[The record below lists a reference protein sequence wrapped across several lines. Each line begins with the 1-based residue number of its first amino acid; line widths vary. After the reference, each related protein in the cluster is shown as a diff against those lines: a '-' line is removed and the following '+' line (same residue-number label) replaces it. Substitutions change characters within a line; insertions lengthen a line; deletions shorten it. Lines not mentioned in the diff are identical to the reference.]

1 MKQSAWLAL
10 LRCPGL
16 GPRRQRLLLEQQESA
31 EACFGVRHPDLPAV
45 SQEWLRRD
53 PEDCLTDADRQ
64 WLANAEQDLCTWF
77 DDDYPPLLREIAD
90 PPMALFL
97 RGQRARLRD
106 PLFAIVGSRNPTP
119 VGNATARA
127 FAEELGKNG
136 LVIVSGLA
144 IGIDAAAHQGALHSG
159 TIGVLGTGTDLIY
172 PRENLDLARAM
183 LATGLIISEQPPG
196 TRVHRGLFPRRN
208 RLISGLCLG
217 TLVVE
222 AAENS
227 GSLITARLAMEQG
240 REVFAI
246 PGSIHSPLARGPHRL
261 IRDGAKLVETAQD
274 ILEELGPLFAASQG
288 AEIRELRQPEDETER
303 QVWAA
308 LGQETL
314 SSEEIASR
322 CGLTLPA
329 LSSILLHMEIQ
340 GYIASCPGGRFCRL
354 PNTN

>member
-1 MKQSAWLAL
+1 MKDIAWLAL

-16 GPRRQRLLLEQQESA
+16 GAKRQRALLEKCGSA
-31 EACFGVRHPDLPAV
+31 EACFSARHAELPSA

-53 PEDCLTDADRQ
+53 PEDCLTAPDRS
-64 WLANAEQDLCTWF
+64 WLENPEHDLCTWW
-77 DDDYPPLLREIAD
+77 DDDYPPLLREIDD

-106 PLFAIVGSRNPTP
+106 PLFAMVGSRNPSP
-119 VGNATARA
+119 LGSATARA
-127 FAEELGKNG
+127 FAEELGHSG

-144 IGIDAAAHQGALHSG
+144 VGIDAAAHQGALTRG
-159 TIGVLGTGTDLIY
+159 TLAVLGTGTDLVY
-172 PRENLDLARAM
+172 PRENLDLARTI
-183 LATGLIISEQPPG
+183 LATGLIISEQVPG
-196 TRVHRGLFPRRN
+196 TRIHRGLFPRRN
-208 RLISGLCLG
+208 RLISGLSLG

-246 PGSIHSPLARGPHRL
+246 PGSIHNPLARGPHRL
-261 IRDGAKLVETAQD
+261 IRDGAKLVETARD
-274 ILEELGPLFAASQG
+274 ILEELGPLFAATQSSRRSASAPADPQ
-288 AEIRELRQPEDETER
+288 ER
-303 QVWAA
+303 QVWTA
-308 LGQETL
+308 LGHETL

-322 CGLTLPA
+322 CGLTLQT

-340 GYIASCPGGRFCRL
+340 GTIASCPGGRFCRL
-354 PNTN
+354 PNAT

>member
-1 MKQSAWLAL
+1 M
-10 LRCPGL
+10 
-16 GPRRQRLLLEQQESA
+16 
-31 EACFGVRHPDLPAV
+31 RHPELAAA

-53 PEDCLTDADRQ
+53 PDDCLTDADRQ
-64 WLANAEQDLCTWF
+64 WLASAGQDLCTWF

-106 PLFAIVGSRNPTP
+106 PLMAIVGSRNPTP

-127 FAEELGKNG
+127 FAEELGNQG

-159 TIGVLGTGTDLIY
+159 TIGVLGTGIDLIY
-172 PRENLDLARAM
+172 PRENLDLARAIP
-183 LATGLIISEQPPG
+183 ATGLIISEQPPG
-196 TRVHRGLFPRRN
+196 TRIHRGLFPRRN

-274 ILEELGPLFAASQG
+274 ILEELGPLFAASRTV
-288 AEIRELRQPEDETER
+288 AKVSREPEDSAER

>member
-1 MKQSAWLAL
+1 MIDIAWLAL

-16 GPRRQRLLLEQQESA
+16 GPRRQRILMEKCGTA
-31 EACFGVRHPDLPAV
+31 AACFATRHPELPAA

-53 PEDCLTDADRQ
+53 PADCLTDADRQ
-64 WLANAEQDLCTWF
+64 WLENPEQDICTWL
-77 DDDYPPLLREIAD
+77 DDDYPPLLREIDD

-119 VGNATARA
+119 VGSATARA
-127 FAEELGKNG
+127 FAEELGNSG

-144 IGIDAAAHQGALHSG
+144 IGIDAAAHQGALGSG
-159 TIGVLGTGTDLIY
+159 TVAVLGTGTDLVY
-172 PRENLDLARAM
+172 PRENLDLARSI
-183 LATGLIISEQPPG
+183 LTTGLILSEQVPG
-196 TRVHRGLFPRRN
+196 TRIHRGLFPRRN
-208 RLISGLCLG
+208 RLISGLSLG

-274 ILEELGPLFAASQG
+274 ILEELGPLFAATQQMVR
-288 AEIRELRQPEDETER
+288 AQREPEDAQER

-322 CGLTLPA
+322 CGLTLQA

-354 PNTN
+354 PDAK